1 LGTHFGLS
9 SRRGFFGAAAAAV
22 LLFALSSGPAG
33 AGPVVDSGTL
43 QPPPPP
49 GTVCQDDGPWTICR
63 REVIESWVLVP
74 IFQLPCGQLYESA
87 TQAIDTRRW
96 YSDGKLV
103 KRHVVQSAEA
113 AWTLSPTGT
122 GPVVDVDIHAN
133 WWVDLGVPGD
143 ESTGSITARGNFAT
157 AHLPGAGAQVH
168 IAGLDLPDGT
178 HRGILRFVGDVEA
191 NAALCGALQA

>member
-1 LGTHFGLS
+1 MGTPLGPS
-9 SRRGFFGAAAAAV
+9 SRRGLFAAVAAAA
-22 LLFALSSGPAG
+22 LLCALAGPAG
-33 AGPVVDSGTL
+33 AGPLVDPATL

-49 GTVCQDDGPWTICR
+49 GTVCQDDGPWTICH

-74 IFQLPCGQLYESA
+74 IFELPCGQLYESA

-103 KRHVVQSAEA
+103 RRHVVQSAEA
-113 AWTLSPTGT
+113 TWTLSPTGA
-122 GPVVDVDIHAN
+122 GPMVDVDIHAN
-133 WWVDLGVPGD
+133 WWVDLAVPGD
-143 ESTGSITARGNFAT
+143 EATGTITAHGNFAT

-178 HRGILRFVGDVEA
+178 HRGILRFVGDAEA
-191 NAALCGALQA
+191 NAALCAALQA